1 MKRILSTL
9 AASGLVLTAAVATA
23 PSAAAGD
30 RTCRG
35 TIGKVTVDD
44 VKVPKGATCTL
55 KGTRVKGN
63 ITVGSKAVLK
73 GHNMRVDGNI
83 QSSGHRSVALGYNT
97 IDGNIQLKSGGS
109 MSIRKNTV
117 DGDIQVFSNKSGAKN
132 IYDNRV
138 DGNLQCKSNSPA
150 PKGAR
155 NKVKGNKED
164 QCRRF

>member
-1 MKRILSTL
+1 M
-9 AASGLVLTAAVATA
+9 
-23 PSAAAGD
+23 
-30 RTCRG
+30 
-35 TIGKVTVDD
+35 
-44 VKVPKGATCTL
+44 
-55 KGTRVKGN
+55 
-63 ITVGSKAVLK
+63 
-73 GHNMRVDGNI
+73 
-83 QSSGHRSVALGYNT
+83 GYNT